1 MTIYRF
7 ISRLFK
13 KVKTIQKSI
22 QHSKAGNFIQ
32 LKPRLYRESI
42 HFNKNMVLAGDM
54 HDETIIEGLIIIPKN
69 VSVTLQNLTIS
80 PTAQMYIEGE
90 VVLQN
95 CHFKGG
101 KSDSHA
107 TVDGGKINAYHC
119 TFAYAKDMAL
129 SIVNNSKATFEN
141 CAFEHNGKVHIL
153 AESSQVCIE
162 KCEFSYAKHAL
173 CIKNGSFLQSRNGHF
188 HHHTSAQIVVEDSR
202 FIDHE
207 SVIEYGDGMGIH
219 VYHEGDAS
227 IQSTVLQYNTQTQI
241 CVQRGLLTARY
252 CSIQQGKDAGISIT
266 QKAEAQIFHCEAAQN
281 KKSNI
286 VVTKDS
292 KMNIEY
298 CHIHNGENI
307 GVQIG
312 DQSIVN
318 IYETTIRG
326 HRSSQ
331 VTVADKSICSIKKC
345 GITGGYH
352 VGICVEDS
360 ANCSIVECEIT
371 HNANSAITLFK
382 SELSVFNSIL
392 SQNAGN
398 GILAMSHSKV
408 EVDMCKLFD
417 NEMPHI
423 ACKSNVEIY
432 IIQCELYNGKS
443 LFIVNECELT
453 AIDSQFYDSL
463 NVQIEICDLSN
474 ARFENC
480 QIYNGKS
487 YGVKVLRNSSL
498 YLFDSQIFNHELSQM
513 VVNDS
518 SVILKNSE
526 LFDGNRNALFIQNH
540 SEVFVTDCFISKH
553 DQHQLWI
560 DFESTVEL
568 KSVQITDG
576 ALSDIFAQN
585 QSSVYVS
592 DSVIRNN
599 KSRFNVQAVNFSKIE
614 ISKTVIE
621 NIYGD
626 VYYSEN
632 HSFIKQLDA

>member
-1 MTIYRF
+1 MLF
-7 ISRLFK
+7 HRLFSK
-13 KVKTIQKSI
+13 FLTKTKTIQKTI

-32 LKPRLYRESI
+32 LKPKLYKESI
-42 HFNKNMVLAGDM
+42 HFDKNMVLAGDI
-54 HDETIIEGLIIIPKN
+54 HEETIIEGLVIIPKN
-69 VSVTLQNLTIS
+69 ISVTLQNLSIS

-90 VVLQN
+90 AVLQN
-95 CHFKGG
+95 CYFKGG
-101 KSDSHA
+101 KNDIHL
-107 TVDGGKINAYHC
+107 TVDGGKINADHC
-119 TFAYAKDMAL
+119 IFENAKDMAV
-129 SIVNNSKATFEN
+129 SIINNSQAIFEN
-141 CAFEHNGKVHIL
+141 CTFTQNGKVQIL

-162 KCEFSYAKHAL
+162 KSEFSHAKHAL
-173 CIKNGSFLQSRNGHF
+173 CIKNGSFVQSRNVHY

-207 SVIEYGDGMGIH
+207 SVIEYGEGMGIH
-219 VYHEGDAS
+219 VYHEGDAT
-227 IQSTVLQYNTQTQI
+227 IQSSVLQFNTQTQI

-252 CSIQQGKDAGISIT
+252 CSIQHGKDAGISIT
-266 QKAEAQIFHCEAAQN
+266 QNAEVQTYHCEIAHH

-286 VVTKDS
+286 VITKDS
-292 KMNIEY
+292 KMNIEF
-298 CHIHNGENI
+298 CQIRDGENI
-307 GVQIG
+307 GIQMS
-312 DQSIVN
+312 DNSILN
-318 IYETTIRG
+318 IFETTIKG

-331 VTVADKSICSIKKC
+331 VAIANKSICSMKNSEIK
-345 GITGGYH
+345 GGYH
-352 VGICVEDS
+352 VGICIEDNG
-360 ANCSIVECEIT
+360 NCSIVECEIT

-382 SELSVFNSIL
+382 SELSIFKSIL
-392 SQNAGN
+392 TQNVGN
-398 GILAMSHSKV
+398 GILAMSQSKV
-408 EVDMCKLFD
+408 EVDMCKFYD

-432 IIQCELYNGKS
+432 IIQSELFNGKS

-453 AIDSQFYDSL
+453 AIDCQFYESL

-498 YLFDSQIFNHELSQM
+498 YLFDSQLFNHELSQM

-526 LFDGNRNALFIQNH
+526 LFDGNRNALYIQNH

-553 DQHQLWI
+553 AQHQLWI

-568 KSVQITDG
+568 KSVQLTDG
-576 ALSDIFAQN
+576 ALTDIFAQN
-585 QSSVYVS
+585 QSSVYIS
-592 DSVIRNN
+592 ESVIRNN
-599 KSRFNVQAVNFSKIE
+599 KSRFNVQAVNFSNIE
-614 ISKTVIE
+614 ISKTVVE

-632 HSFIKQLDA
+632 HSFIKQMDT

>member
-1 MTIYRF
+1 MTIYRLF
-7 ISRLFK
+7 SRLFTK
-13 KVKTIQKSI
+13 AKTIQKII

-32 LKPRLYRESI
+32 LKPKLYKESI
-42 HFNKNMVLAGDM
+42 HLDKNMVLAGDI

-90 VVLQN
+90 AVLQN

-101 KSDSHA
+101 KNDIHV
-107 TVDGGKINAYHC
+107 TVDGGKLNAYHC
-119 TFAYAKDMAL
+119 NFEHARDMAL
-129 SIVNNSKATFEN
+129 SIINNSKVIFEN
-141 CAFEHNGKVHIL
+141 CNFDHNGKTQIL
-153 AESSQVCIE
+153 AESSQVYIE
-162 KCEFSYAKHAL
+162 KCEFSYAKHGL
-173 CIKNGSFLQSRNGHF
+173 CIRNGSFVQSRNVHF

-207 SVIEYGDGMGIH
+207 SVIEHGDGMGIH
-219 VYHEGDAS
+219 IYHEGDAS

-241 CVQRGLLTARY
+241 CVQRALLTARY

-266 QKAEAQIFHCEAAQN
+266 QNSEAQTFHCEIAQN
-281 KKSNI
+281 KKSNV

-292 KMNIEY
+292 KMNIEF
-298 CHIHNGENI
+298 CKIHNGENI
-307 GVQIG
+307 GIQIC
-312 DQSIVN
+312 DNSIVN
-318 IYETTIRG
+318 VFETMIKG

-331 VTVADKSICSIKKC
+331 VTIANKSICSMKKC
-345 GITGGYH
+345 EVSGGYH
-352 VGICVEDS
+352 VGICIEDNS
-360 ANCSIVECEIT
+360 NCSIVECEVT

-382 SELSVFNSIL
+382 SELSIFKSTL
-392 SQNAGN
+392 TQNVGN
-398 GILAMSHSKV
+398 GILAMSESKV
-408 EVDMCKLFD
+408 EVDMCKFYD

-432 IIQCELYNGKS
+432 IIQSKLFNGKS

-453 AIDSQFYDSL
+453 AIDCQFYDSL

-526 LFDGNRNALFIQNH
+526 LFDGNRNALYIQNH
-540 SEVFVTDCFISKH
+540 SEVFLTDCFISKH
-553 DQHQLWI
+553 AQHQLWI

-568 KSVQITDG
+568 KSVQVTDG
-576 ALSDIFAQN
+576 TLSDIFAQN

-599 KSRFNVQAVNFSKIE
+599 KSRFNVQAVNFSNIE
-614 ISKTVIE
+614 ISKTIVE

-632 HSFIKQLDA
+632 HSFIKQLDT

>member
-1 MTIYRF
+1 MSIYRF
-7 ISRLFK
+7 FSSFFI
-13 KVKTIQKSI
+13 KVKTIQRII
-22 QHSKAGNFIQ
+22 QQSKAGNFIQ
-32 LKPRLYRESI
+32 LKPKLYKESI
-42 HFNKNMVLAGDM
+42 HFDKNMVLAGDI
-54 HDETIIEGLIIIPKN
+54 HDETTLEGLIIIPKN

-101 KSDSHA
+101 KSDIHV
-107 TVDGGKINAYHC
+107 TVDGGKIHAHNC
-119 TFAYAKDMAL
+119 SFDYAKEMAL
-129 SIVNNSKATFEN
+129 SIVNNSKAFFEN
-141 CAFEHNGKVHIL
+141 CTFCHNGKVQIL
-153 AESSQVCIE
+153 TESSQVSIE

-173 CIKNGSFLQSRNGHF
+173 CIKNGSFVQSRNVHF

-207 SVIEYGDGMGIH
+207 SVIEHGDGMGIH

-252 CSIQQGKDAGISIT
+252 CSIQQGRDAGISIT
-266 QKAEAQIFHCEAAQN
+266 QKAEAQTFHCEIAQN

-292 KMNIEY
+292 KMNIEF
-298 CHIHNGENI
+298 CQIHNGENVGI
-307 GVQIG
+307 QIG
-312 DQSIVN
+312 DHSIVN
-318 IYETTIRG
+318 IFETSIKA

-331 VTVADKSICSIKKC
+331 VSIANKSICSMKKC

-352 VGICVEDS
+352 VGVCIEDNG
-360 ANCSIVECEIT
+360 NCSIAECEIT

-382 SELSVFNSIL
+382 SELSIFKSIL
-392 SQNAGN
+392 TQNVGN

-408 EVDMCKLFD
+408 EVDMCKIFD

-432 IIQCELYNGKS
+432 IIHSVLYNGKS

-453 AIDSQFYDSL
+453 AIDCQFYDSL

-474 ARFENC
+474 GRFENC

-487 YGVKVLRNSSL
+487 YGIKVLRNSSL
-498 YLFDSQIFNHELSQM
+498 FLFDSQIFNHELSQM

-526 LFDGNRNALFIQNH
+526 LFDGNRNALYIQNH

-553 DQHQLWI
+553 AQHQVWI

-568 KSVQITDG
+568 RSVQITDG
-576 ALSDIFAQN
+576 ALTDIFAQN

-592 DSVIRNN
+592 ESVIRNN

-614 ISKTVIE
+614 ISKTVVE

-632 HSFIKQLDA
+632 HSFIKQLDT

>member
-1 MTIYRF
+1 MAIYH
-7 ISRLFK
+7 LFFK
-13 KVKTIQKSI
+13 LFSKTKTIQKTI
-22 QHSKAGNFIQ
+22 QHSKAGNLIQ
-32 LKPRLYRESI
+32 LKPKLYKESI
-42 HFNKNMVLAGDM
+42 HFDKNMVVAGDR
-54 HDETIIEGLIIIPKN
+54 HEETIIEGLIIIPKN
-69 VSVTLQNLTIS
+69 VSVTFQNMTIS

-101 KSDSHA
+101 RNDIHV
-107 TVDGGKINAYHC
+107 TVDGGKLNASYC
-119 TFAYAKDMAL
+119 TFEDAKDMAA
-129 SIVNNSKATFEN
+129 SVINNSKAIFEN
-141 CAFEHNGKVHIL
+141 CTFNHNGKVQIL

-173 CIKNGSFLQSRNGHF
+173 CIKNGSFVQARNIHF
-188 HHHTSAQIVVEDSR
+188 HHHTSAQVVVEDSR

-219 VYHEGDAS
+219 VYHEGDATLH
-227 IQSTVLQYNTQTQI
+227 STVLQYNTQTQI

-252 CSIQQGKDAGISIT
+252 CSILQGKDAGISII
-266 QKAEAQIFHCEAAQN
+266 QNGEAQTFHCEIAHH

-298 CHIHNGENI
+298 CQIHHAENI
-307 GVQIG
+307 GMQISEN
-312 DQSIVN
+312 SIVN
-318 IYETTIRG
+318 LFETDIKE

-331 VTVADKSICSIKKC
+331 ISISNKSICSMKSCSVI
-345 GITGGYH
+345 GGYH
-352 VGICVEDS
+352 VGICIEDS
-360 ANCSIVECEIT
+360 GNCSIVECDISD
-371 HNANSAITLFK
+371 NANSAITLFK
-382 SELSVFNSIL
+382 SELSIFKSIL
-392 SQNAGN
+392 TQNIGN
-398 GILAMSHSKV
+398 GILAMSDSKV
-408 EVDMCKLFD
+408 EVDTCKFHD

-423 ACKSNVEIY
+423 ACKSNVEVY
-432 IIQCELYNGKS
+432 LIQSELYNGKS
-443 LFIVNECELT
+443 IFIVNDCELT
-453 AIDSQFYDSL
+453 AIDCQFYNSL

-487 YGVKVLRNSSL
+487 YGIKVLRNSSL
-498 YLFDSQIFNHELSQM
+498 YLFDSQVFSHELSQI

-518 SVILKNSE
+518 SVILKDSE
-526 LFDGNRNALFIQNH
+526 LFDGHRNALFIQNH
-540 SEVFVTDCFISKH
+540 SEVFVTDCFIAKH
-553 DQHQLWI
+553 AQHQLWI

-568 KSVQITDG
+568 KSVQLTDG
-576 ALSDIFAQN
+576 TLSDIFAQN

-614 ISKTVIE
+614 VSKTVVE

-626 VYYSEN
+626 IYYSEN